1 MNHSLSS
8 DTICALSTA
17 PGMGAIAVIRVSGK
31 RALEI
36 GSLLFS
42 KSLEDAASH
51 TAHFGRIRTTSGE
64 IIDEVLITVLREGHS
79 FTGEHTIEIAC
90 HGSQF
95 IQQQLL
101 QLLLERGCRMA
112 EPGEFTMRAFMNGR
126 MDLSQAE
133 AVADLIASESKRAH
147 EVAMKQM
154 RGGFSNEL
162 KDLREKLIHFA
173 SLVELEL
180 DFAEED
186 VEFADRTQL
195 NQLIIEVLNY
205 VQRLIQ
211 SFALGNVLKNGVP
224 VAIVGAPNTGKST
237 LLNQLLGEERAI
249 VSNIAGTTRDVIEET
264 LNIDG
269 ILFRLID
276 TAGIR
281 EDAEAIEALGIERS
295 HEKIKQAQL
304 VLIMSDFSQ
313 TASDAEGHQSMNE
326 LEAAAW
332 RDSLAEQFPEKHFL
346 VVGNK
351 ADLRPTQD
359 HTLSSLPATTFL
371 PISAKNGAGID
382 QLKKWL
388 SDQVLGDFNTQT
400 DTIVTNAR
408 HLDALYKTAESLEKA
423 KWGLDTNVTGD
434 FVAMDIRQAMFELG
448 TITGDISTED
458 LLGNIFSKFCI
469 GK

>member
-1 MNHSLSS
+1 MTTSHSS

-17 PGMGAIAVIRVSGK
+17 PGVGAIAVIRVSGK
-31 RALEI
+31 QAFTCLATI
-36 GSLLFS
+36 FS
-42 KSLEDAASH
+42 KDLTNAPSH
-51 TAHFGRIRTTSGE
+51 TAHFGRIRTADGNT
-64 IIDEVLITVLREGHS
+64 IDEVLVTILHEGQS
-79 FTGEHTIEIAC
+79 FTGEATVEIAC
-90 HGSQF
+90 HGSIY
-95 IQQQLL
+95 IQQQIL
-101 QLLLERGCRMA
+101 QLLVENGCRMA
-112 EPGEFTMRAFMNGR
+112 EPGEFTMRAFLNGR

-133 AVADLIASESKRAH
+133 AVADLISSESKRAH

-162 KDLREKLIHFA
+162 KTLREKLIHFA

-205 VQRLIQ
+205 VIRLRQ

-237 LLNQLLGEERAI
+237 LLNQLLGEDRAI

-264 LNIDG
+264 LNIEG

-281 EDAEAIEALGIERS
+281 EKAETIEAMGIERS
-295 HEKIKQAQL
+295 FEKIKQAHI
-304 VLIMSDFSQ
+304 VLLIADLSEPIIET
-313 TASDAEGHQSMNE
+313 TATWASE
-326 LEAAAW
+326 LAQQYP
-332 RDSLAEQFPEKHFL
+332 DKKLL
-346 VVGNK
+346 IVGNK
-351 ADLRPTQD
+351 QD
-359 HTLSSLPATTFL
+359 VLTSPIDWNNELSFL
-371 PISAKNGAGID
+371 QISAKTGQGINE
-382 QLKKWL
+382 LKNWL
-388 SDQVLGDFNTQT
+388 VEQILGDFDTQT

-408 HLDALYKTAESLEKA
+408 HVEALAKTEESLEKA
-423 KWGLDTNVTGD
+423 KWGLDNKVTGD
-434 FVAMDIRQAMFELG
+434 FVAMDIRQAMFHLG